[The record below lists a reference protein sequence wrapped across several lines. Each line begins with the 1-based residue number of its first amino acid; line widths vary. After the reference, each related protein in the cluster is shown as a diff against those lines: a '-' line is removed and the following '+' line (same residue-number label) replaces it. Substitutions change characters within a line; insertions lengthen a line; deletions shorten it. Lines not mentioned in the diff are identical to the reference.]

1 MKIILFL
8 LVIAEIIFCQDKV
21 YNNPDLG
28 ISFNY
33 SESDYSPFTVYDTLT
48 RNFSNNWNNFISKVI
63 GISFKYP
70 LEVSVLE
77 DIMDDYYGESL
88 MTLQFMLDTRIQ
100 KSNRNFVQ
108 FHNHLQVK

>member
-8 LVIAEIIFCQDKV
+8 LVISEIIFCQDKV
-21 YNNPDLG
+21 YSNPGLG

-48 RNFSNNWNNFISKVI
+48 TNFSNNWNNFMSKVI

-70 LEVSVLE
+70 PKVTVLE
-77 DIMDDYYGESL
+77 DIMDEYYG
-88 MTLQFMLDTRIQ
+88 
-100 KSNRNFVQ
+100 KSINDSAIYIGYKGYN
-108 FHNHLQVK
+108 K